1 MNWRTELQAAL
12 PASALALDR
21 ASLEVYGYD
30 NSKRHHAAEAVV
42 FAHTIEQVQTVVQI
56 CARHQIPLTARGRGT
71 ATTGAAVPI
80 QGGIVL
86 SFERM
91 AEIIEI
97 DPQNR
102 LACVQPGVLNGS
114 LQSALSPFGFF
125 WPPDPTSAAFCS
137 IGGNLACNAG
147 GPRTVKYGATRD
159 NVLGLSFVDGRG
171 NLIRT
176 GTLTSKGAVG
186 YDLTRLLIG
195 AEGTLGLI
203 VEATLKLTPLP
214 ETRGFMR
221 LAFSNVES
229 AALAVSAIMAQPHTP
244 SALEFLDEASLNL
257 VRQNAAELAPVG
269 RALLLIEV
277 DGFASSLAQAL
288 AAIDAASA
296 NAGRIECLQSTDS
309 KQGAALWAA
318 RKALSPKLRAI
329 APKKINEDVV
339 VPVAKLPL
347 LIAGVN
353 KISHESG
360 IPVVNFGHAGN
371 GNIHVNFLYDP
382 ANPAQAA
389 AAPKALADLFSL
401 VLHLGGTLSGEHGIG
416 LDKLAFVKDALD
428 PGALSLMRAVKAQ
441 FDPRGILNP
450 GKVLP

>member
-1 MNWRTELQAAL
+1 M
-12 PASALALDR
+12 
-21 ASLEVYGYD
+21 
-30 NSKRHHAAEAVV
+30 
-42 FAHTIEQVQTVVQI
+42 FAQSIEQVQAVVRI
-56 CARHQIPLTARGRGT
+56 CARNRMPLTARGRGT

-80 QGGIVL
+80 QGGVVL

-91 AEIIEI
+91 TQIIEI

-102 LACVQPGVLNGS
+102 LARVQPGVLNGA
-114 LQSALSPFGFF
+114 LQTAPAPYGFF

-147 GPRTVKYGATRD
+147 GPRAVKYGATRD
-159 NVLGLSFVDGRG
+159 NVLCLSFVDGQG
-171 NLIRT
+171 HLIRT

-203 VEATLKLTPLP
+203 VAATLKLTPLP
-214 ETRGFMR
+214 EARGFMR
-221 LAFSNVES
+221 LAFSDVAS

-257 VRQNAAELAPVG
+257 IRQNAPELAPHG

-277 DGFASSLAQAL
+277 DGFASSLVQAL
-288 AAIDAASA
+288 AAIDAAGA
-296 NAGRIECLQSTDS
+296 NSGRVECLQSTDS
-309 KQGAALWAA
+309 KLGTELWAA
-318 RKALSPKLRAI
+318 RRALSPKLRAI

-347 LIAGVN
+347 LIAGVA
-353 KISHESG
+353 KISRESG
-360 IPVVNFGHAGN
+360 IPAVSFSHAGN

-382 ANPAQAA
+382 ANLAQFE
-389 AAPKALADLFSL
+389 AAPKALCDLFAL
-401 VLHLGGTLSGEHGIG
+401 VLQLGGTLSGEHRYWPGQTSVCQRCTG
-416 LDKLAFVKDALD
+416 SWRVKFDA
-428 PGALSLMRAVKAQ
+428 RH
-441 FDPRGILNP
+441 
-450 GKVLP
+450 